1 MSANSVALEEIIVE
15 LGRNA
20 RIDLASVR
28 RWMQT
33 DDIEAMG
40 ALMSFLTEEQHVQR
54 VHDCHSRTL
63 K

>member
-20 RIDLASVR
+20 IDLASVR

-33 DDIEAMG
+33 NNIEAMG